1 MEQKFDWVYESDEA
15 IRIDK
20 FLADECDHWSRTQIQ
35 EWIKEGRVTV
45 NGKPVKPNY
54 KLADNDYIVMCIPP
68 PQEVVI
74 KPEPMDLNI
83 VYEDEH
89 ILVLNKPRGMVVHPA
104 PGHYSGTLV
113 NGLLAYGSQ
122 LSQVNGLLRP
132 GIVHRL
138 DKDTSG
144 LLMVAKQDEAHLSL
158 AQQLKEH
165 TVTRKYVALVHGTI
179 QHDQGTIEAPVGR
192 DPKNRLRMAVTEK
205 GKPAVTHFNVL
216 KRFDRYS
223 LVECDLETGRTHQI
237 RVHMKFI
244 GHPVAGD
251 PLYGPAKTLPING
264 QALHAKML
272 GFNHPATGERL
283 LFDSPLPDDMLRL
296 IQALEGNG
304 PNGTG

>member
-45 NGKPVKPNY
+45 NGKPAKPNY

-251 PLYGPAKTLPING
+251 PLYGPAITLPING

-296 IQALEGNG
+296 IQALEENG